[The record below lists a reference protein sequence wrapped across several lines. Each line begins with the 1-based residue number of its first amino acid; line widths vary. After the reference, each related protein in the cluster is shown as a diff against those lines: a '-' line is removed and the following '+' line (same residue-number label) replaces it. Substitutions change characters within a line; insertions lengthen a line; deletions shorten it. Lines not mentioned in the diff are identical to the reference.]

1 MNTIHLKHKFHQLVS
16 DQCIFYFLGS
26 GRQSLTRLAAHVADF
41 TCFQIELSKNYGMTE
56 WRDDLK
62 RVMLQAGLESKATV
76 FLFSDTQV
84 CEIALCTTN
93 IYQTVLV
100 LLVVLWVGG

>member
-1 MNTIHLKHKFHQLVS
+1 MNHVIVS
-16 DQCIFYFLGS
+16 SAVLYGVCVSIGS

-41 TCFQIELSKNYGMTE
+41 TCFQVELSKNYGMTE

-84 CEIALCTTN
+84 RPITD
-93 IYQTVLV
+93 Q
-100 LLVVLWVGG
+100 

>member
-1 MNTIHLKHKFHQLVS
+1 MCLFS
-16 DQCIFYFLGS
+16 GS
-26 GRQSLTRLAAHVADF
+26 GRQSLTRLAAHIADF

-84 CEIALCTTN
+84 LRLHVQYTLIHCYNWCDCF
-93 IYQTVLV
+93 
-100 LLVVLWVGG
+100 

>member
-1 MNTIHLKHKFHQLVS
+1 MLQFNVFSV
-16 DQCIFYFLGS
+16 GS
-26 GRQSLTRLAAHVADF
+26 GRQSLTRLAAHIADF

-62 RVMLQAGLESKATV
+62 KVMLQAGLESKATV

-84 CEIALCTTN
+84 CDFLQEGITSHKKA
-93 IYQTVLV
+93 
-100 LLVVLWVGG
+100 

>member
-1 MNTIHLKHKFHQLVS
+1 MLL
-16 DQCIFYFLGS
+16 YFTGS
-26 GRQSLTRLAAHVADF
+26 GRQSLTRLAAHIADF

-62 RVMLQAGLESKATV
+62 KVMLQAGLESKATV

-84 CEIALCTTN
+84 RRLS
-93 IYQTVLV
+93 V
-100 LLVVLWVGG
+100 

>member
-1 MNTIHLKHKFHQLVS
+1 MYHTVYTLNNYSPSKNSIHNPYEVH
-16 DQCIFYFLGS
+16 CIKMSTCFCVVGS
-26 GRQSLTRLAAHVADF
+26 GRQSLTRLAAHIADF

-62 RVMLQAGLESKATV
+62 KVMLQAGLESKATV

-84 CEIALCTTN
+84 RI
-93 IYQTVLV
+93 
-100 LLVVLWVGG
+100 